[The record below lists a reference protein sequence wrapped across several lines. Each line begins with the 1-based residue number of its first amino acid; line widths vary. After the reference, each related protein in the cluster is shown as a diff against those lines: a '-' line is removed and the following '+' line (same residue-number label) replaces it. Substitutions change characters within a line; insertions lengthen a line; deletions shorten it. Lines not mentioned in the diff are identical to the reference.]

1 MSSTPARTE
10 PSPPSPQSR
19 QSPPSHSGR
28 TRRNLLDL
36 LASMRFAISLLVILA
51 IASIIGT
58 VIKQDD
64 PYPNYV
70 NQFGPFWADIFRT
83 LDMYT
88 VYSAWW
94 FMLILAFLIVSVSMC
109 VSRNGPK
116 MVADA
121 RNWKDKVRESSL
133 RSFGHRDE
141 FSTAAG
147 QVASVTA
154 LESMLK
160 RAGYKMRTRQTDDAT
175 LIAAKKG
182 AFSRIGYIF
191 AHLAI
196 VIICIGG
203 LLDSN
208 LMIRAQVWFFGKSPV
223 VTSAPLATIGE
234 EHRLSSVNP
243 SFRGYAWVPEGQYV
257 STAIL
262 NEKDGII
269 LQNLPFSIQLN
280 KFIVDYYS
288 TGMPKLFASDIVV
301 IDRETGKRTP
311 ARVEVNK
318 PFTYDGIS
326 IYQSSF
332 EDGGTKLDLTGYPMT
347 GASMNVQP
355 YKGIVGGTTKLPNG
369 DTIEFADF
377 RSINVENMGG
387 GAAGSSSGPQD
398 ARGVARSGLKE
409 DFESRLGSGATSSR
423 PQNLHNIGPSLQY
436 KIRDQAGQAREY
448 NNYMVPTVINGEQ
461 MFLAG
466 VRTEPDAP
474 FRYLRIPADDDSSV
488 KQWMLLRAALQ
499 NPGLRA
505 AAAKA
510 FAARSVGS
518 NAALGNN
525 LEQSAGRV
533 LSLFAGAEPDG
544 SAPADGSAA
553 NANPSGFPA
562 IAGFIERSVPT
573 QNREKAAQ
581 LLLRMLEGSIWDLW
595 QLARVQDGAQP
606 LAPTAEHSRF
616 VQNSINALSDSF
628 YYGSPVFLQLD
639 NFHQIQASV
648 FQLTRA
654 PGEKIVYL
662 GSLFL
667 VLGVFSM
674 FYIKERRVWI
684 WIRPK
689 RKGDHTIPLDGSAAV
704 AVMSGA
710 HVSAERDAS
719 AHLATPATVAANK
732 AYTASGKL
740 VQSDE
745 AGNPTGDDA
754 MHSDGEAHI
763 LMAMSSARKTLDFE
777 KEFVRMR
784 DAIRQTA
791 PPVDVSA
798 SGSTAPLTGTSTPS
812 SAPLTESPDQDASA
826 APRDSH
832 K

>member
-10 PSPPSPQSR
+10 PPPQSQQSPQSR
-19 QSPPSHSGR
+19 SGR

-36 LASMRFAISLLVILA
+36 LASMRFAIALLVILA

-109 VSRNGPK
+109 VTRNGPK
-116 MVADA
+116 MIADA

-141 FSTAAG
+141 FSTPAG

-160 RAGYKMRTRQTDDAT
+160 RAGYKMRTRQTDGAT

-301 IDRETGKRTP
+301 IDRDTGKRTP

-347 GASMNVQP
+347 GASMNVTP
-355 YKGIVGGTTKLPNG
+355 YKGIVGGTTKLPDG

-387 GAAGSSSGPQD
+387 GAAGSSGGPQD
-398 ARGVARSGLKE
+398 ARGVARSSLKE

-533 LSLFAGAEPDG
+533 LNLFAGAEPDG
-544 SAPADGSAA
+544 SAPASGSAA
-553 NANPSGFPA
+553 EPNPSGFPA
-562 IAGFIERSVPT
+562 IAAFIERSVPT

-689 RKGDHTIPLDGSAAV
+689 RKGDQTLPLDGSAAV

-710 HVSAERDAS
+710 HVSADRDAS
-719 AHLATPATVAANK
+719 AHVASADPLPSDM
-732 AYTASGKL
+732 SGH
-740 VQSDE
+740 VV
-745 AGNPTGDDA
+745 GGDA
-754 MHSDGEAHI
+754 MQSDGEAHI

-791 PPVDVSA
+791 PPADVPA
-798 SGSTAPLTGTSTPS
+798 SGSTPPLNGTSQPF

-826 APRDSH
+826 APRDGH

>member
-10 PSPPSPQSR
+10 PPPQSQQSPQSR
-19 QSPPSHSGR
+19 LGR

-36 LASMRFAISLLVILA
+36 LSSMRFAIALLVILA

-116 MVADA
+116 MIADA
-121 RNWKDKVRESSL
+121 RNWKDKVRETSL
-133 RSFGHRDE
+133 RSFGNRDE

-147 QVASVTA
+147 QAASVSA

-160 RAGYKMRTRQTDDAT
+160 RAGYRMRTRQMDEAT

-182 AFSRIGYIF
+182 EFSRIGYIF

-332 EDGGTKLDLTGYPMT
+332 EDGGTKLDLTGYAMT
-347 GASMNVQP
+347 GASINTQP
-355 YKGIVGGTTKLPNG
+355 FKGTVGGTSKLPNG
-369 DTIEFADF
+369 DTIEFANF

-387 GAAGSSSGPQD
+387 GAAGSPNGTSGAQD
-398 ARGVARSGLKE
+398 ARGVAQPGPGPKE
-409 DFESRLGSGATSSR
+409 DFASSLKADIDSRLGSGATSSHAE
-423 PQNLHNIGPSLQY
+423 NLHNIGPSLQY

-510 FAARSVGS
+510 FAQRSVGS
-518 NAALGNN
+518 NAALGTN

-533 LSLFAGAEPDG
+533 LNLFAGAESDG
-544 SAPADGSAA
+544 STPANGAA
-553 NANPSGFPA
+553 AEPNPSGFPA

-595 QLARVQDGAQP
+595 QLARVQDGEQP
-606 LAPTAEHSRF
+606 LTPTAEHSRF

-667 VLGVFSM
+667 VIGVFSM

-684 WIRPK
+684 WVRPK

-719 AHLATPATVAANK
+719 AGFAAHSAAKATFE
-732 AYTASGKL
+732 
-740 VQSDE
+740 SDRG
-745 AGNPTGDDA
+745 AVNTDGD
-754 MHSDGEAHI
+754 AHI

-791 PPVDVSA
+791 PPADVSA
-798 SGSTAPLTGTSTPS
+798 SASTAPLNGTSSPS